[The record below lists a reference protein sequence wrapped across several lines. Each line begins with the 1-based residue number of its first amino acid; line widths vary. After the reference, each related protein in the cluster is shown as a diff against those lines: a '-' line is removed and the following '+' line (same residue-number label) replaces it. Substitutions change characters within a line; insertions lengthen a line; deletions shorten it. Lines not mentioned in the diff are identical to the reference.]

1 MELGSKSRLV
11 KMNKNERNGT
21 FCFNIAFLSLLHAC
35 RGNPQNKDVWLL
47 LNFCLKRNCANG
59 NATVQAP
66 RVGFMCTMRNGSGSA
81 ALRYSFR
88 ELEVS
93 ARHCVIHNASFVLQE
108 ECSAVLA
115 LVGEVAL
122 GLCRSGC
129 GGFPRAR
136 TGIELAGTDSRS
148 AWHVNTTL
156 KRVTWTFLT
165 RKNKTVRGL
174 WLGDRV
180 IVCNWYL
187 KKSNSGLAT
196 CFEQFFSKT

>member
-1 MELGSKSRLV
+1 MM

-21 FCFNIAFLSLLHAC
+21 FCFNMAFLSLLHVC

-47 LNFCLKRNCANG
+47 LNFCLKRHCTNA
-59 NATVQAP
+59 NATAQAP
-66 RVGFMCTMRNGSGSA
+66 RIGFMCAIRNGSGIA
-81 ALRYSFR
+81 ALRYLFC
-88 ELEVS
+88 ELEAS
-93 ARHCVIHNASFVLQE
+93 ARHRVIHNAGFVLWE
-108 ECSAVLA
+108 EYSAVLA

-136 TGIELAGTDSRS
+136 TGTVLAGTGSRS

-156 KRVTWTFLT
+156 KRVTWTFLA

-180 IVCNWYL
+180 FVCYWH
-187 KKSNSGLAT
+187 
-196 CFEQFFSKT
+196 